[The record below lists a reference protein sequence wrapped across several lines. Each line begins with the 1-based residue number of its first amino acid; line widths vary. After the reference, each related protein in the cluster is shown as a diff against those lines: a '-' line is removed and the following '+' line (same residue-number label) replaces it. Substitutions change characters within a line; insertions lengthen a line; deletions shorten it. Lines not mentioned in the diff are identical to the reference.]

1 MKAVIALGSNLKNR
15 KSNLDN
21 AVTYLEKLIKNL
33 MVSNYLENKAIGGSK
48 QDDFLNAVVIGETNL
63 KAEKLLEELLN
74 IEAQMGRVRGEK
86 WGPRLID
93 LDLICLG
100 DQVIDSDFLKLPH
113 PLAHTREFVI
123 APWFSIDPQG
133 FIPGVGEIKNIL
145 ASITAMS

>member
-1 MKAVIALGSNLKNR
+1 MKAVIALGSNLDNK
-15 KSNLDN
+15 KLNLDI
-21 AVTYLEKLIKNL
+21 AVSHIKKLINNL
-33 MVSNYLENKAIGGSK
+33 LVSDYLENKAVGGPK
-48 QDDFLNAVVIGETNL
+48 QGDFLNAVVIGGTDL
-63 KAEKLLEELLN
+63 KAEKLLEELLA
-74 IEAQMGRVRGEK
+74 IENQMGRVRVEK

-133 FIPGVGEIKNIL
+133 VIPGVGKIKNIL
-145 ASITAMS
+145 ASFPATS